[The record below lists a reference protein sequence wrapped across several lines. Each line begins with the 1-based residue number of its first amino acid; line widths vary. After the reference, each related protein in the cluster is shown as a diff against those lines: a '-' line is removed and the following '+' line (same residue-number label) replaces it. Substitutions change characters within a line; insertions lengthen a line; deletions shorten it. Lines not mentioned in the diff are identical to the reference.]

1 MIINLKNK
9 DTLQVD
15 EFHFKCSIGKKGLS
29 QEKYEGDLKTPKG
42 LYQFNT
48 LYFRS
53 DRLEKPKTKLKV
65 IEIKKN
71 MGWCN
76 DINNPKKYNKLI
88 KIDKKVRHEKMF
100 RSDKKYDFVIPI
112 KYNYKNPVE
121 NRGSAIFFHLTN
133 SYKPTAGCIA
143 LNLNDFL
150 IFLKLLDKENKIKI
164 C

>member
-9 DTLQVD
+9 DTLHVD
-15 EFHFKCSIGKKGLS
+15 EFHFRCSIGKKGS
-29 QEKYEGDLKTPKG
+29 SIEKLEGDLKTPKG

-76 DINNPKKYNKLI
+76 DIKYPRKYNKLI
-88 KIDKKVRHEKMF
+88 KIEKKVKHEKMF
-100 RSDKKYDFVIPI
+100 RFDRK
-112 KYNYKNPVE
+112 
-121 NRGSAIFFHLTN
+121 
-133 SYKPTAGCIA
+133 
-143 LNLNDFL
+143 
-150 IFLKLLDKENKIKI
+150 
-164 C
+164 